1 MKTLEIENEN
11 QLATAVSPEIITSII
26 KDKEIKIIKNW
37 SCPVC
42 DGDDETG
49 CLMSDPQNC
58 PYGRG
63 I

>member
-1 MKTLEIENEN
+1 MKNFFNEKN
-11 QLATAVSPEIITSII
+11 LLVQIHELKIPSII
-26 KDKEIKIIKNW
+26 NDKEINVIENW

-58 PYGRG
+58 PYDRG

>member
-1 MKTLEIENEN
+1 MKTIENEN
-11 QLATAVSPEIITSII
+11 ELLVDVPELNFTSNI
-26 KDKEIKIIKNW
+26 KDKEINVVRNW

>member
-1 MKTLEIENEN
+1 MKTIEKENE
-11 QLATAVSPEIITSII
+11 LVIDTTELIITPTI
-26 KDKEIKIIKNW
+26 KDMEINIIKNW

-49 CLMSDPQNC
+49 CLMYDPQNC
-58 PYGRG
+58 SYRRG